1 MHHKLSTRGFSL
13 MELLAVIAVMALLA
27 ALIIPSLTSMM
38 DKGRSMQCAANLRNV
53 AITAFNFSADY
64 DGRIPGLES
73 IHAGPGFATENPNGL
88 SFVQELHIYEYGARN
103 IAYGDSPDTLAKLP
117 HYICPENK
125 KSVAV
130 SPNDLRRVSYK
141 PPRAPWLR
149 TALWRFGEPYAG
161 HPNLING
168 MEPANYMLKPNNI
181 PLVTGYGLS
190 DVVMLGEGEVSNEG
204 RIRRNTPVL
213 RTRDPDGNPIMDY
226 NVRLSHNRK
235 RGKNYLYFDGHA
247 RLDPDYVENFD
258 QAISMKEWGTDF
270 YLSH

>member
-103 IAYGDSPDTLAKLP
+103 IAYGDSPDTLAKLSMD
-117 HYICPENK
+117 EFFM
-125 KSVAV
+125 ATDF
-130 SPNDLRRVSYK
+130 NDLFPGVV
-141 PPRAPWLR
+141 P
-149 TALWRFGEPYAG
+149 EPG
-161 HPNLING
+161 TMSLLLG
-168 MEPANYMLKPNNI
+168 
-181 PLVTGYGLS
+181 G
-190 DVVMLGEGEVSNEG
+190 VV
-204 RIRRNTPVL
+204 VL
-213 RTRDPDGNPIMDY
+213 R
-226 NVRLSHNRK
+226 RL
-235 RGKNYLYFDGHA
+235 
-247 RLDPDYVENFD
+247 RLKKLV
-258 QAISMKEWGTDF
+258 
-270 YLSH
+270 